1 MRSNMNKMRFCFAL
15 AAVLITGV
23 TFRVLN
29 VCAMRCAH
37 FGASG
42 LFQIMNAKA

>member
-1 MRSNMNKMRFCFAL
+1 MRSNMNKMRFRFAL
-15 AAVLITGV
+15 ATVLITGV

-29 VCAMRCAH
+29 VCAMRCA

-42 LFQIMNAKA
+42 LFQIMNAEA